1 MRTTR
6 LLVVSTLLLMGLT
19 AMAQKMTLLPNETN
33 TMFSLAEGA
42 GIESN
47 SYGTLYEDNGYLRIF
62 TQKTS
67 RVAYTVE
74 NSAGEKRSV
83 YLSDYKPVVSD
94 SVIDVIYPILK
105 KAVAKKKKEVK
116 KLQKKR
122 EKYMKNNPDE
132 IDRLGGNMRSVRI
145 NIKDVK
151 FMYASR
157 SVDLFS
163 DYNSDFWEKMKQV
176 NDIIHSY
183 VRGYSQEDVDEMT
196 ENGKFSLP
204 FKIKIYKRQ

>member
-1 MRTTR
+1 
-6 LLVVSTLLLMGLT
+6 MGLT

-94 SVIDVIYPILK
+94 SVIDVI
-105 KAVAKKKKEVK
+105 
-116 KLQKKR
+116 
-122 EKYMKNNPDE
+122 
-132 IDRLGGNMRSVRI
+132 
-145 NIKDVK
+145 
-151 FMYASR
+151 
-157 SVDLFS
+157 
-163 DYNSDFWEKMKQV
+163 
-176 NDIIHSY
+176 
-183 VRGYSQEDVDEMT
+183 
-196 ENGKFSLP
+196 
-204 FKIKIYKRQ
+204 

>member
-6 LLVVSTLLLMGLT
+6 LLVVSTLLLVGLT

-116 KLQKKR
+116 KLQRKR
-122 EKYMKNNPDE
+122 EKYMRNNPDE

-151 FMYASR
+151 FVYASR
-157 SVDLFS
+157 SVDLLS

-176 NDIIHSY
+176 SDIIHSY

>member
-6 LLVVSTLLLMGLT
+6 LLVVSTLLLVGLT

-122 EKYMKNNPDE
+122 EKYMRNNPDE
-132 IDRLGGNMRSVRI
+132 IDRLGGSMRSVRI

-151 FMYASR
+151 FVYASR
-157 SVDLFS
+157 SVDLLS

-176 NDIIHSY
+176 SDIIHSY

-196 ENGKFSLP
+196 ENGKFPLP
-204 FKIKIYKRQ
+204 FKIEIYKR

>member
-6 LLVVSTLLLMGLT
+6 LLVVSTLLLVGLT

-116 KLQKKR
+116 KLQRKR
-122 EKYMKNNPDE
+122 EKYMKNHPDE
-132 IDRLGGNMRSVRI
+132 IDRLGGSMRSVRI

-157 SVDLFS
+157 TVDQFS

-176 NDIIHSY
+176 SDIIHSY

>member
-1 MRTTR
+1 
-6 LLVVSTLLLMGLT
+6 
-19 AMAQKMTLLPNETN
+19 MAQKMTLLPNETN

-122 EKYMKNNPDE
+122 EKYMRNNPDE
-132 IDRLGGNMRSVRI
+132 IDRLGGSMRSVRI

-151 FMYASR
+151 FMYASKT
-157 SVDLFS
+157 VDQFS

-176 NDIIHSY
+176 SDIIHSY
-183 VRGYSQEDVDEMT
+183 VRGYSQKDVDEMT

>member
-6 LLVVSTLLLMGLT
+6 LFVISIILLVGLT
-19 AMAQKMTLLPNETN
+19 AMAQKMTLQPNESN

-47 SYGTLYEDNGYLRIF
+47 SNGILYEDNGYLRIF
-62 TQKTS
+62 RHKTS

-74 NSAGEKRSV
+74 NSTGEKHLV
-83 YLSDYKPVVSD
+83 YLSDYMPVVSD
-94 SVIDVIYPILK
+94 SVIDVIYPVLK

-116 KLQKKR
+116 KMQRKR
-122 EKYMKNNPDE
+122 EKYMKSHPDE
-132 IDRLGGNMRSVRI
+132 IDLLGGSMRSVRI
-145 NIKDVK
+145 NIRDVK

-157 SVDLFS
+157 SVSPFS
-163 DYNSDFWEKMKQV
+163 DYNSDFWAKMEQV
-176 NDIIHSY
+176 NDIIRSY

-196 ENGKFSLP
+196 ENGKFPMP
-204 FKIKIYKRQ
+204 FKIDIYKR

>member
-1 MRTTR
+1 
-6 LLVVSTLLLMGLT
+6 
-19 AMAQKMTLLPNETN
+19 MAQKMTLLPNETN
-33 TMFSLAEGA
+33 TMFSLAEGE

-62 TQKTS
+62 THKTS

-116 KLQKKR
+116 KLQRKR
-122 EKYMKNNPDE
+122 EKYMKNHPDE
-132 IDRLGGNMRSVRI
+132 IDHLGGNMRSVRI

-151 FMYASR
+151 YMYASR
-157 SVDLFS
+157 TVDLLS

-176 NDIIHSY
+176 SDIIHSY

>member
-1 MRTTR
+1 
-6 LLVVSTLLLMGLT
+6 
-19 AMAQKMTLLPNETN
+19 MAQKMTLLPNETN

-122 EKYMKNNPDE
+122 EKYMRNNPDE
-132 IDRLGGNMRSVRI
+132 IDRFGGSMRSVRI

-157 SVDLFS
+157 SVDLLS

-176 NDIIHSY
+176 SDIIHSY

>member
-1 MRTTR
+1 
-6 LLVVSTLLLMGLT
+6 
-19 AMAQKMTLLPNETN
+19 MAQKMTLLPNETN

-42 GIESN
+42 GVESN

-105 KAVAKKKKEVK
+105 KVVAKKKKEVK

-122 EKYMKNNPDE
+122 EKYMRNNPDE

-157 SVDLFS
+157 SVDLLS

-176 NDIIHSY
+176 SDIIHSY

>member
-116 KLQKKR
+116 KLQRKR

-151 FMYASR
+151 FVYASR
-157 SVDLFS
+157 SVDLLS

-176 NDIIHSY
+176 SDIIHSY

-196 ENGKFSLP
+196 EKGKFSLP

>member
-116 KLQKKR
+116 KLQRKR
-122 EKYMKNNPDE
+122 EKYMKNHPDE

-151 FMYASR
+151 FMYASKT
-157 SVDLFS
+157 VDQFS

>member
-6 LLVVSTLLLMGLT
+6 LLVVSTLLLVGLT

-83 YLSDYKPVVSD
+83 YLNDYKPVVSD
-94 SVIDVIYPILK
+94 LVIDVIYPILK

-116 KLQKKR
+116 KLQRKR
-122 EKYMKNNPDE
+122 EKYMRNHPDE

-157 SVDLFS
+157 TVDQFS

-176 NDIIHSY
+176 SDIIHSY

>member
-1 MRTTR
+1 
-6 LLVVSTLLLMGLT
+6 
-19 AMAQKMTLLPNETN
+19 MAQKMTLLPNETN

-47 SYGTLYEDNGYLRIF
+47 SYGTLYEDNGYLRIY

-116 KLQKKR
+116 KLQRKR

-132 IDRLGGNMRSVRI
+132 IDRFGGSMRSVRI

-151 FMYASR
+151 FVYASR
-157 SVDLFS
+157 SVDLLS

-176 NDIIHSY
+176 SDIIHSY

>member
-116 KLQKKR
+116 KLQRKR
-122 EKYMKNNPDE
+122 EKYMKNHPDE
-132 IDRLGGNMRSVRI
+132 IDRFGGSMRSVRI

-157 SVDLFS
+157 SVDLLS

-176 NDIIHSY
+176 SDIIHSY

>member
-1 MRTTR
+1 
-6 LLVVSTLLLMGLT
+6 
-19 AMAQKMTLLPNETN
+19 MAQKMTLLPNETN

-47 SYGTLYEDNGYLRIF
+47 SYGTLYEDNGYLRFF

-132 IDRLGGNMRSVRI
+132 IDRFGGSMRSVRI

-151 FMYASR
+151 FVYASKT
-157 SVDLFS
+157 VDQFS

-176 NDIIHSY
+176 SDIIHSY

>member
-33 TMFSLAEGA
+33 TMFSLAEGE

-116 KLQKKR
+116 KLQRKR
-122 EKYMKNNPDE
+122 EKYMKNHPDE
-132 IDRLGGNMRSVRI
+132 IDRFGGNMRSVRI

-151 FMYASR
+151 FIYASKT
-157 SVDLFS
+157 VDQFS

-176 NDIIHSY
+176 SDIIHSY

>member
-67 RVAYTVE
+67 RVAYMVE

-122 EKYMKNNPDE
+122 EKYMRNNPDE
-132 IDRLGGNMRSVRI
+132 IDRFGGSMRSVRI

-157 SVDLFS
+157 SVDLLS

-176 NDIIHSY
+176 SDIIHSY

>member
-1 MRTTR
+1 
-6 LLVVSTLLLMGLT
+6 
-19 AMAQKMTLLPNETN
+19 MAQKMTLLPNETN

-122 EKYMKNNPDE
+122 EKYMRNNPDE

-151 FMYASR
+151 FVYASR
-157 SVDLFS
+157 SVDLLS

-176 NDIIHSY
+176 SDIIHSY

>member
-6 LLVVSTLLLMGLT
+6 LLVVSALLLMGLT

-122 EKYMKNNPDE
+122 EKYMRNNPDE
-132 IDRLGGNMRSVRI
+132 IDRLGGSMRSVRI

-151 FMYASR
+151 FMYASKT
-157 SVDLFS
+157 VDQFS

-176 NDIIHSY
+176 SDIIHSY
-183 VRGYSQEDVDEMT
+183 VRGYSQKDVDEMT

>member
-6 LLVVSTLLLMGLT
+6 LLVVSALLLMGLT

-116 KLQKKR
+116 KLQRKR

-157 SVDLFS
+157 TVDLFS

-176 NDIIHSY
+176 SDIIHSY

>member
-1 MRTTR
+1 
-6 LLVVSTLLLMGLT
+6 
-19 AMAQKMTLLPNETN
+19 MAQKMTLLPNETN

-116 KLQKKR
+116 KLQRKR
-122 EKYMKNNPDE
+122 EKYMRNNPDE
-132 IDRLGGNMRSVRI
+132 IDRLGGSMRSVRI

-151 FMYASR
+151 FMYASKT
-157 SVDLFS
+157 VDQFS

-176 NDIIHSY
+176 SDIIHSY

>member
-1 MRTTR
+1 
-6 LLVVSTLLLMGLT
+6 
-19 AMAQKMTLLPNETN
+19 MAQKMTLLPNETN

-74 NSAGEKRSV
+74 NSEGEKRSV

-116 KLQKKR
+116 KLQRKR

-132 IDRLGGNMRSVRI
+132 IDRFGGSMRSVRI
-145 NIKDVK
+145 NIKDAK

-157 SVDLFS
+157 TVDLFS

-176 NDIIHSY
+176 SDIIHSY

>member
-33 TMFSLAEGA
+33 TIFSLAEGA

-116 KLQKKR
+116 KLQRKR

-151 FMYASR
+151 FMYASKT
-157 SVDLFS
+157 VDQFS

-176 NDIIHSY
+176 SDIIHSY

>member
-1 MRTTR
+1 
-6 LLVVSTLLLMGLT
+6 
-19 AMAQKMTLLPNETN
+19 MAQKMTLLPNETN

-47 SYGTLYEDNGYLRIF
+47 SYGTLYEDNGYLRIY

-122 EKYMKNNPDE
+122 EKYMRNNPDE

-157 SVDLFS
+157 TVDLLS

-176 NDIIHSY
+176 SDTIHSY

>member
-6 LLVVSTLLLMGLT
+6 LLVVSTFLLVGLT

-116 KLQKKR
+116 KLQRKR
-122 EKYMKNNPDE
+122 EKYMRNNPDE
-132 IDRLGGNMRSVRI
+132 IDRLGGSMRSVRI

-151 FMYASR
+151 FMYVSKT
-157 SVDLFS
+157 VDQFS

-176 NDIIHSY
+176 SDIIHSY

>member
-6 LLVVSTLLLMGLT
+6 LLVVSTLLLVGLT
-19 AMAQKMTLLPNETN
+19 AMAQKMTLLPNEAN

-116 KLQKKR
+116 KLQRKR
-122 EKYMKNNPDE
+122 ERYMKNHPDE

-151 FMYASR
+151 FIYASKT
-157 SVDLFS
+157 VDQFS

-176 NDIIHSY
+176 SDIIHSY

>member
-42 GIESN
+42 GVESN

-105 KAVAKKKKEVK
+105 KVVAKKKKEVK

-122 EKYMKNNPDE
+122 EKYMRNNPDE

-157 SVDLFS
+157 SVDLLS

-176 NDIIHSY
+176 SDIIHSY

>member
-1 MRTTR
+1 
-6 LLVVSTLLLMGLT
+6 
-19 AMAQKMTLLPNETN
+19 MAQKMTLLPNETN

-94 SVIDVIYPILK
+94 SVIDVI
-105 KAVAKKKKEVK
+105 
-116 KLQKKR
+116 
-122 EKYMKNNPDE
+122 
-132 IDRLGGNMRSVRI
+132 
-145 NIKDVK
+145 
-151 FMYASR
+151 
-157 SVDLFS
+157 
-163 DYNSDFWEKMKQV
+163 
-176 NDIIHSY
+176 
-183 VRGYSQEDVDEMT
+183 
-196 ENGKFSLP
+196 
-204 FKIKIYKRQ
+204 

>member
-116 KLQKKR
+116 KLQRKR
-122 EKYMKNNPDE
+122 ERYMKNNPDE
-132 IDRLGGNMRSVRI
+132 IDRLGGSMRSVRI

-157 SVDLFS
+157 SVDQFS

-176 NDIIHSY
+176 SDIIHSY

>member
-1 MRTTR
+1 
-6 LLVVSTLLLMGLT
+6 
-19 AMAQKMTLLPNETN
+19 MAQKMTLLPNETN

>member
-6 LLVVSTLLLMGLT
+6 LLVASTLLLVGLT

-116 KLQKKR
+116 KLQRKR
-122 EKYMKNNPDE
+122 ERYMKNHPDE

-151 FMYASR
+151 FMYASKT
-157 SVDLFS
+157 VDQFS

-176 NDIIHSY
+176 SDIIHSY

-196 ENGKFSLP
+196 ENGKFPMP
-204 FKIKIYKRQ
+204 FKIDIYKR

>member
-1 MRTTR
+1 M
-6 LLVVSTLLLMGLT
+6 
-19 AMAQKMTLLPNETN
+19 
-33 TMFSLAEGA
+33 
-42 GIESN
+42 
-47 SYGTLYEDNGYLRIF
+47 
-62 TQKTS
+62 
-67 RVAYTVE
+67 AYTVE
-74 NSAGEKRSV
+74 NSTGEKHLV

-122 EKYMKNNPDE
+122 EKYMRNNPDE

-151 FMYASR
+151 FVYASR

-176 NDIIHSY
+176 SDIIHSY

-196 ENGKFSLP
+196 ENGKFPMP
-204 FKIKIYKRQ
+204 FKIDIYKR

>member
-6 LLVVSTLLLMGLT
+6 LLVVSTLLLVGLT

-33 TMFSLAEGA
+33 TMFSLAEGT

-67 RVAYTVE
+67 RVAYMVE

-116 KLQKKR
+116 KLQRKR
-122 EKYMKNNPDE
+122 ERYMKNHPDE

-157 SVDLFS
+157 TVDQFS

-176 NDIIHSY
+176 SDIIHSY

-204 FKIKIYKRQ
+204 FKINIYKRQ

>member
-116 KLQKKR
+116 KLQRKR
-122 EKYMKNNPDE
+122 EKYMRNNPDE
-132 IDRLGGNMRSVRI
+132 IDRLGGSMRSVRI

-151 FMYASR
+151 FMYVSKT
-157 SVDLFS
+157 VDQFS

-176 NDIIHSY
+176 SDIIHSY

>member
-6 LLVVSTLLLMGLT
+6 LLVASTLLLVGLT

-116 KLQKKR
+116 KLQRKR
-122 EKYMKNNPDE
+122 ERYMKNHPDE

-151 FMYASR
+151 FMYASKT
-157 SVDLFS
+157 VDQFS

-176 NDIIHSY
+176 SDIIHSY

>member
-116 KLQKKR
+116 KLQRKR

-157 SVDLFS
+157 TVDLFS

-176 NDIIHSY
+176 SDIIHSY